1 MDGVGNGRQAAKR
14 SGLGAVAAAFLLAA
28 VSSVQ
33 VVQAQAPGAPETPRP
48 PPYVPPADGPVE
60 ADGYYEIIESVAPGV
75 WVVRQAKPFHLQPIG
90 NVTVIEQSDG
100 LVLVDGGGSPGSAR
114 RIAALVAT
122 VSAKPVKALILTHW
136 HGDHALGFG
145 TLQAMWPDMA
155 VIATEKT
162 RDRLVTSMDA
172 YAQGAPDPAKTA
184 AFRGR
189 LDGADGY
196 LRGAAVSPNLS
207 AADREGFA
215 QAAREFVRYRVDTDG
230 LFVGRVTR
238 AFSGSLVLDDAK
250 RPIQVFQP
258 GRANTD
264 GDAVVWVRG
273 VRVLVTGD
281 LVVAPLPFGF
291 NCYPAEWSQSLA
303 LLGSYDFKV
312 LVPGHGAPQRDRV
325 YLDRLSASIA
335 TLRTTVG
342 NLARMGGTV
351 EDAQKQV
358 ATLGAEAFTGGD
370 PWLAR
375 WYQSYWT
382 EPFAEAVWKETKGQ
396 PIEQGD
402 G

>member
-1 MDGVGNGRQAAKR
+1 MDCRVNRRRGVRR
-14 SGLGAVAAAFLLAA
+14 SGIGAVAAAVLLAA
-28 VSSVQ
+28 MTSVQ
-33 VVQAQAPGAPETPRP
+33 GVQAQAPAAPETPRP

-60 ADGYYEIIESVAPGV
+60 ADGYYEIIEAVAPGI
-75 WVVRQAKPFHLQPIG
+75 WVIRQAKPFHLQPIG
-90 NVTVIEQSDG
+90 NVTVIEQADG

-114 RIAALVAT
+114 RIAALIAT
-122 VSAKPVKALILTHW
+122 VSRKPVKALILTHW
-136 HGDHALGFG
+136 HGDHSLGFG
-145 TLQAMWPDMA
+145 TLQTMWPDMA

-162 RDRLVTSMDA
+162 RDRLVSSMDA

-184 AFRGR
+184 EFRGR

-207 AADREGFA
+207 QADRDGFA
-215 QAAREFVRYRVDTDG
+215 QAAREFVRYRADTEG

-238 AFSGSLVLDDAK
+238 AFTGSLVLDDAK
-250 RPIQVFQP
+250 HPIQVFQP

-273 VRVLVTGD
+273 ARVLITGD

-291 NCYPAEWSQSLA
+291 NSYPAEWSQSLA

-312 LVPGHGAPQRDRV
+312 LVPGHGAPQRDRT
-325 YLDRLSASIA
+325 YLNRLSGSIA

-342 NLARMGGTV
+342 NLARAGAKM

-370 PWLAR
+370 PWLRR
-375 WYQSYWT
+375 WYESYWT
-382 EPFAEAVWKETKGQ
+382 EPFAEAVWKEAKGQ
-396 PIEQGD
+396 PIEQGH